1 MRDDRPRDKLGEER
15 DKASVV
21 QNRAIFNLAV
31 KGINDER
38 ELLEREKAYAEREH
52 DVFKRPARAENGV
65 HRVGKEIVILK
76 VKEYA
81 EVESDG
87 EGFGRLALF
96 IAREHARE
104 LIKAKVY
111 KHAGDNEDKI
121 LRRVRPVKPQRHSKQ
136 KNERQAVLLELIQKE
151 IPRKTQR
158 QKAQNKYI

>member
-15 DKASVV
+15 DEAGIV

-31 KGINDER
+31 KGINDEG

-65 HRVGKEIVILK
+65 HRVGKEIIIFK

-81 EVESDG
+81 EVDDNG

-96 IAREHARE
+96 IAREHARK
-104 LIKAKVY
+104 LIKAEVY
-111 KHAGDNEDKI
+111 KYA
-121 LRRVRPVKPQRHSKQ
+121 
-136 KNERQAVLLELIQKE
+136 
-151 IPRKTQR
+151 
-158 QKAQNKYI
+158 